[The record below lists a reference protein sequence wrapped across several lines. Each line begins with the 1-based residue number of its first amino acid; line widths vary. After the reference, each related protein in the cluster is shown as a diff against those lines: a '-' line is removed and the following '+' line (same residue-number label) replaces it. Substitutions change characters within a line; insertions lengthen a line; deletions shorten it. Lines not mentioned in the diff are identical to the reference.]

1 MDVTEILEP
10 LNDAQREAVTAPAGH
25 LLVLAGAGSGKTRV
39 LVHRIA
45 WLLATREA
53 TPFGILA
60 VTFTNKA
67 ASEMRTRIESM
78 LGRPVGGMWVGT
90 FHGLAHRLLRAHWR
104 DAGLR
109 EDFQILDSDDQLR
122 CIRRVLRDLD
132 LDEQRWP
139 PRQAQGFINARKD
152 EGLRAEHLEEQSDWL
167 MERMRSI
174 YSAYQEMCERTG
186 VVDFAELLLRCH
198 ELFRDRDD
206 VLAHYRERFRHVL
219 VDEFQDTNTI
229 QYAWLRLLAGSEGSL
244 CCVGDDDQSVYGWRG
259 ARIENIQQFPR
270 DFADVATVRLERNY
284 RSSGNILA
292 AANALIANNRG
303 RMGKNLWTEDGDGEP
318 IDVYSGFNDIDEAR
332 FIVSR
337 IRQWVDSGG
346 RRDEVAILYRV
357 SAQSRVLEEALL
369 AQRVAYRVFGGLRF
383 YERAEI
389 KSALAY
395 CRLVANRDDDAAF
408 ERIVNLPPRGIGA
421 RTVDILRTEAK
432 SRSQSLWAAALRVI
446 DERTAG
452 ARACG
457 ALRGFVELID
467 DLASGVHDIALHE
480 QIDAAVERSG
490 LLDYYRQAK
499 IDRAQTRIENL
510 QELVI
515 AAGQFAFDGDD
526 GDPQDPLTAFL
537 SRAALEAGE
546 EQAAE
551 GEDLVSLM
559 TLHSAKGLEFP
570 VVFVCGME
578 EGLFPH
584 SRSSDDPEKLEEER
598 RLCYV
603 GMTRAKRKLCMS
615 HAESRRLY
623 GGSDRYS
630 TPSRFLRELP
640 PERVEEVRL
649 RGTVSRPGFA
659 DSAQA
664 AHGFGA
670 DSRRVERTAPRTA
683 CPAPEVRRGRR
694 ADVRR
699 TRHPRRVPGQLRGG
713 RQQVARRRLREP
725 GNGLSPAP
733 AFTAWP
739 ARRLPPRHLA
749 QDFTDGWLSAGRHP
763 RLVEHEPDGVAN
775 IVIGQMRKAA
785 FRWHRPF
792 AVGDGLEESRHALAE
807 PGLPPGRIVDLRRAG
822 HAAHVARE
830 ASALVNFLARRN
842 IDRAAAAATVW
853 AAEPAVP
860 VSEAVVVSLV
870 ATSAG
875 AALAVETVWAGACV
889 CSAGSPIRD
898 WPTGA
903 IRAAT
908 MSGLLFIFAYAC
920 PPIEFAT
927 KYMPN
932 PNTVR
937 RISITP
943 NWRQK
948 TSSALLT

>member
-10 LNDAQREAVTAPAGH
+10 LNDAQRKAVTAPAGH

-67 ASEMRTRIESM
+67 ASEMRNRIEPM

-152 EGLRAEHLEEQSDWL
+152 EGLRAEHLEEQNDRL

-206 VLAHYRERFRHVL
+206 VLAHYRERFRHIL

-229 QYAWLRLLAGSEGSL
+229 QYAWLRLLAGSGGSL

-337 IRQWVDSGG
+337 IRRWVDSGG

-369 AQRVAYRVFGGLRF
+369 SHSVAYRVFGGLRF

-408 ERIVNLPPRGIGA
+408 ERVVNLPPRGIGA

-432 SRSQSLWAAALRVI
+432 SRSQSLWVAALRVI

-467 DLASGVHDIALHE
+467 DLASGVHGIALHE
-480 QIDAAVERSG
+480 QIEAAAQRSG
-490 LLDYYRQAK
+490 LLDYYRQEK

-526 GDPQDPLTAFL
+526 GTPQDPLTAFL
-537 SRAALEAGE
+537 SHAALEAGE

-640 PERVEEVRL
+640 PERIEEVRL
-649 RGTVSRPGFA
+649 RGTVSRPGF
-659 DSAQA
+659 
-664 AHGFGA
+664 
-670 DSRRVERTAPRTA
+670 RVP
-683 CPAPEVRRGRR
+683 
-694 ADVRR
+694 
-699 TRHPRRVPGQLRGG
+699 PRRRPGF
-713 RQQVARRRLREP
+713 EP
-725 GNGLSPAP
+725 IHDESNGLRLGQRVQHPK
-733 AFTAWP
+733 FGEGVVLMYEGQGTH
-739 ARRLPPRHLA
+739 ARV
-749 QDFTDGWLSAGRHP
+749 Q
-763 RLVEHEPDGVAN
+763 
-775 IVIGQMRKAA
+775 
-785 FRWHRPF
+785 
-792 AVGDGLEESRHALAE
+792 
-807 PGLPPGRIVDLRRAG
+807 
-822 HAAHVARE
+822 
-830 ASALVNFLARRN
+830 VNF
-842 IDRAAAAATVW
+842 
-853 AAEPAVP
+853 
-860 VSEAVVVSLV
+860 EA
-870 ATSAG
+870 
-875 AALAVETVWAGACV
+875 
-889 CSAGSPIRD
+889 AGSK
-898 WPTGA
+898 W
-903 IRAAT
+903 
-908 MSGLLFIFAYAC
+908 LVVAYANLA
-920 PPIEFAT
+920 P
-927 KYMPN
+927 
-932 PNTVR
+932 V
-937 RISITP
+937 
-943 NWRQK
+943 
-948 TSSALLT
+948 